1 MKIVKIILSVLFIL
15 GGIGIASQG
24 SIVSGVVSIVLG
36 ALLLPQIS
44 EKLKGT
50 LELWKKK
57 AVRYTTYIILLIVS
71 GATNNQALDNSTTNE
86 NSVSNQNSVS
96 EKSQFQAYLDNSK
109 NNIQNLTEERKKL
122 RADMLAELTQTTTY
136 KDLVENKIVSAEYL
150 PVLTLIN
157 NGVRSI
163 IVDKNGNESVAF
175 NSSLFD
181 ALKKYENFEDKQ
193 NFAVKS
199 AILATSN
206 KGGFTAELL
215 DVFSRYGNK
224 YNAFGGSKKSYDM
237 DGKLTEEILPY
248 NMSAIFFHIQPNEQV
263 FKTIYDANKQG
274 VSSWFGDV
282 KDGEYKYKYF
292 AYKQDYLDF
301 AKEHYPN
308 NPYILKVDYEL
319 TANKLYTAYDQN
331 EVAADE
337 KYKGKKLGV
346 TGVIGDIG
354 KDVFDEPYVSL
365 NIGYLQNINCYFDE
379 DNNKVISKL
388 RKGQRVTIIGECEG
402 KSITNVILKDCELWN
417 E

>member
-15 GGIGIASQG
+15 GGIGIASQD

-57 AVRYTTYIILLIVS
+57 AVRYATYIILLIVS
-71 GATNNQALDNSTTNE
+71 GTTNNQALDNSTTNE

-96 EKSQFQAYLDNSK
+96 GKSQFQAYLDNSK

-122 RADMLAELTQTTTY
+122 RADMLAELTQTATY

-163 IVDKNGNESVAF
+163 IVDENGNESVAF

-248 NMSAIFFHIQPNEQV
+248 NMSAIFFHIQPSEQG
-263 FKTIYDANKQG
+263 FKALYDANKQG
-274 VSSWFGDV
+274 ISSWFGDV
-282 KDGEYKYKYF
+282 KDGGYKFKYF

>member
-1 MKIVKIILSVLFIL
+1 MKSVKIILSVLFIL

-24 SIVSGVVSIVLG
+24 SIVSGIVSIVLG

-44 EKLKGT
+44 EKLKDS

-57 AVRYTTYIILLIVS
+57 VVRYITYIILLIVS

-136 KDLVENKIVSAEYL
+136 KDLVENKIVSAEFL
-150 PVLTLIN
+150 PILTLIN

-181 ALKKYENFEDKQ
+181 ALKKYEDFEDKQ

-206 KGGFTAELL
+206 KGGFTEELL

-224 YNAFGGSKKSYDM
+224 YNVFGGSKKSYDM

-248 NMSAIFFHIQPNEQV
+248 NMSAIFFHIQPSEQG
-263 FKTIYDANKQG
+263 FKALYDANKQG
-274 VSSWFGDV
+274 ISSWFGDV
-282 KDGEYKYKYF
+282 KDGEYKFKYF

-301 AKEHYPN
+301 AKKHYPD
-308 NPYILKVDYEL
+308 NPYIMKVDAEIS
-319 TANKLYTAYDQN
+319 ANKLYAAYDQN

-379 DNNKVISKL
+379 DNNKIISKL
-388 RKGQRVTIIGECEG
+388 RKGQRVTIIGECKG
-402 KSITNVILKDCELWN
+402 KSITNVILKECELWN